1 MSIMRVYS
9 DERSNVTMERIQ
21 RETEDIE
28 KKLINEIADMKFS
41 FKKLWKIIELDAVVS
56 YYNR

>member
-1 MSIMRVYS
+1 MYS